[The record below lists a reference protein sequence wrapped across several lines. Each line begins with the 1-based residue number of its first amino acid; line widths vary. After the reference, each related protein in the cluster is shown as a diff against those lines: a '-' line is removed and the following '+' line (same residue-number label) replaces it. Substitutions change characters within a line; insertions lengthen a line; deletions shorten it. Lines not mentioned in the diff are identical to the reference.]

1 MFSGP
6 IFDHTLNNADGSY
19 AFIDSNQN
27 RQINDTAVLISQSM
41 PDTGVN
47 GMCIEFFYHM

>member
-1 MFSGP
+1 M
-6 IFDHTLNNADGSY
+6 DHTLGTIDGSY

-27 RQINDTAVLISQSM
+27 RNINDTAVLISNSRA
-41 PDTGVN
+41 DAGIN